1 MTDFDAPI
9 GAGGSDAID
18 GLDALMRGSAERAL
32 AYAVALRHELHRIP
46 EIGLDLPLT
55 QAVIRRELDALGIP
69 HRTGRRLSSVVGVIR
84 GGAPGPTVLLRADM
98 DALPI
103 PEPEGLDF
111 ASEREG
117 SMHACG
123 HDLHMAGLLGAARVL
138 AGHREQLAGTVLLMF
153 QPGEEGFHGARLM
166 IEEGL
171 LEIGQEP
178 GEGGAEDAAIAAP
191 SASFAM
197 HCNPWY
203 PVGTLNTRTGP
214 ILAANDRFRIVLR
227 GTAGHGSAPHAAN
240 DPIPALGELI
250 GALQARIARH
260 TPPFNPVVL
269 SILRVEAGAATG
281 GASIPA
287 DAEISGTMRTFDAGL
302 REETHRALRRISDGI
317 AAAHDLV
324 AECEIETGYPAT
336 VNNRAVRER
345 ALPIWEEWLPGR
357 LRTLEHPLMGSE
369 DFSYV
374 LNRVPGVLGFVGTT
388 RPEKLAVETPPDN
401 HSDLVRYEDDALGT
415 FVLAHLAF
423 VRAHIEAVAA

>member
-1 MTDFDAPI
+1 MTDFDAPT
-9 GAGGSDAID
+9 GADAID
-18 GLDALMRGSAERAL
+18 GPDALDGLMRGSAERAL
-32 AYAVALRHELHRIP
+32 AYAVDLRHELHRIP
-46 EIGLDLPLT
+46 EVGLDLPLT
-55 QAVIRRELDALGIP
+55 QAVIRRELEALGIP
-69 HRTGRRLSSVVGVIR
+69 NRTGDRLSSVVGVIR
-84 GGAPGPTVLLRADM
+84 GGAPGPTVLLRTDM

-103 PEPEGLDF
+103 SEPKGLDF
-111 ASEREG
+111 ASDHAG

-138 AGHREQLAGTVLLMF
+138 AEHRERLAGTVLLMF

-171 LEIGQEP
+171 LEIGQQP
-178 GEGGAEDAAIAAP
+178 GAGGAAIAAP

-214 ILAANDRFRIVLR
+214 ILAANDRFRILLR

-269 SILRVEAGAATG
+269 SILRVEAGVATG

-324 AECEIETGYPAT
+324 AECEIEPGYPAT
-336 VNNRAVRER
+336 VNDEAVRER
-345 ALPIWEEWLPGR
+345 ALPAWEEWLPGR

-388 RPEKLAVETPPDN
+388 RPDALAVATPPDN